1 MDPATLALAVSA
13 IHFMGPYL
21 KNVGEAAS
29 KKMGEKLFD
38 LFYTRFSTHPEVKTN
53 LDQLRSDPYKDQN
66 QSNAAAR
73 LGTLLDTD
81 PKLADLVRRY
91 LESPANVHIEI
102 EAGDNANIAG
112 QVYGNADF
120 SRHGKSS

>member
-1 MDPATLALAVSA
+1 
-13 IHFMGPYL
+13 MGPYL

-73 LGTLLDTD
+73 LGTLLE
-81 PKLADLVRRY
+81 ARRLSASISGITGERPY
-91 LESPANVHIEI
+91 RDRSW
-102 EAGDNANIAG
+102 
-112 QVYGNADF
+112 
-120 SRHGKSS
+120 R